1 MPLLNPGIVAN
12 SPFLA
17 DNFTVSR
24 MVQVVSNKGVMT
36 ETPTENFC
44 AHGIVN
50 SASRSDLQRLPE
62 GILAD
67 NVICV
72 ISETQL
78 RGPTPGAQPDIITW
92 RGTSYRVAAC
102 DPYPQYGQG
111 WYNIL
116 AASQNAIDLMPTTN
130 ECDCP

>member
-24 MVQVVSNKGVMT
+24 MTQVINSKGRVT
-36 ETPTENFC
+36 ETPSNSC

-62 GILAD
+62 SQQAE
-67 NVICV
+67 NVIS
-72 ISETQL
+72 IITETQV

-92 RGTSYRVAAC
+92 RGTSYRVIAC

-116 AASQNAIDLMPTTN
+116 AASQNAIDLMPST
-130 ECDCP
+130 EDCDEQ